1 MGNPS
6 PTSKDES
13 GLFSGGYRP
22 VLKERIIEAYMVV
35 DQFLKGSAIGKE
47 CMPMNCVV
55 EFPLV
60 QKVPILNN
68 NMLLS
73 FFEKG

>member
-13 GLFSGGYRP
+13 GLVSGGYRP

-35 DQFLKGSAIGKE
+35 DQF
-47 CMPMNCVV
+47 
-55 EFPLV
+55 
-60 QKVPILNN
+60 
-68 NMLLS
+68 
-73 FFEKG
+73 